1 MLAILFIVVT
11 ALAVV
16 AIGLVAVG
24 AVTSRLAEEPRRS
37 VFDLEEAVQYIA
49 QRLPP
54 DVTAE
59 LSYDDV
65 GAIVA
70 WHLEYLENKGVA
82 GRSDHD
88 LDELPTGPTV
98 TDDDE
103 AVAFVIGRAN
113 DAGMAIQD
121 VHVFDVLEAEQ
132 QYLQAIGA
140 IGGEVPSPID
150 PGGPDS

>member
-1 MLAILFIVVT
+1 VVT

-16 AIGLVAVG
+16 VIGLIAVG
-24 AVTSRLAEEPRRS
+24 AVTSRLAEEPKRS

-49 QRLPP
+49 ERLPP

-65 GAIVA
+65 AAVVA
-70 WHLEYLENKGVA
+70 WHLDYLENKGVA

-103 AVAFVIGRAN
+103 SVAYVIGRAN
-113 DAGMAIQD
+113 DAGMELQD
-121 VHVFDVLEAEQ
+121 VHVFEVLEAEQ
-132 QYLQAIGA
+132 QYLRAIGA
-140 IGGEVPSPID
+140 IGSEVPSPID
-150 PGGPDS
+150 PSDPDR